1 MSIRERI
8 LGCIVVVLGTIV
20 TPIFAQQY
28 PAKPVKVVVPYAPGG
43 GTDAMARVLANQL
56 SGATGATFVVENK
69 GGADGTIG
77 ADQVAKSPNDGHTV
91 LIVPGVSFVLN
102 QVTFKSL
109 PYNVLDDFEP
119 VSMFARGPMVL
130 LASTSVPAES
140 MAELV
145 ALLKA
150 NPRKYSYAGTDPFTY
165 LTTEMI
171 LQGTGTSVLHVP
183 YKGGGPGLL
192 AVVGGHTD
200 LMVSSLAPALPQIRA
215 GKVKALAVTTKT
227 RSPSLP
233 NVPTIA
239 ETVIPDFDLATW
251 FGMLAPKG
259 TPKSV
264 VAYLNDA
271 VNKAVEGAEVKKS
284 LGTLGVDGVR
294 TNPEQVGVVLR
305 AELDKF
311 RKAAKDTNLPTQ

>member
-20 TPIFAQQY
+20 TPVFAQQY

-43 GTDAMARVLANQL
+43 GTDAMARVLASQL

-69 GGADGTIG
+69 AGADGTIG
-77 ADQVAKSPNDGHTV
+77 TDQVAKSPNDGHTV

-192 AVVGGHTD
+192 AVVGGHAD

-294 TNPEQVGVVLR
+294 TNPEQVAVVLR

>member
-1 MSIRERI
+1 
-8 LGCIVVVLGTIV
+8 
-20 TPIFAQQY
+20 
-28 PAKPVKVVVPYAPGG
+28 
-43 GTDAMARVLANQL
+43 MARVLANQL

>member
-1 MSIRERI
+1 
-8 LGCIVVVLGTIV
+8 
-20 TPIFAQQY
+20 
-28 PAKPVKVVVPYAPGG
+28 
-43 GTDAMARVLANQL
+43 
-56 SGATGATFVVENK
+56 
-69 GGADGTIG
+69 
-77 ADQVAKSPNDGHTV
+77 
-91 LIVPGVSFVLN
+91 
-102 QVTFKSL
+102 
-109 PYNVLDDFEP
+109 
-119 VSMFARGPMVL
+119 MVL
-130 LASTSVPAES
+130 LTSTSVPAES

-150 NPRKYSYAGTDPFTY
+150 KPGKYSYAGTDPFTY

-171 LQGTGTSVLHVP
+171 LQGTGTSMLHIP

-200 LMVSSLAPALPQIRA
+200 VMISSLAPALPQIRA

-227 RSPSLP
+227 RSASLP

-239 ETVIPDFDLATW
+239 ETAIPDFDMATW

-259 TPKSV
+259 TPKPV

-271 VNKAVEGAEVKKS
+271 VNKAVEGPEVKKS
-284 LGTLGVDGVR
+284 LATLGVDGVR

-305 AELDKF
+305 AELDKL
-311 RKAAKDTNLPTQ
+311 RKVAKDTNLPMQ